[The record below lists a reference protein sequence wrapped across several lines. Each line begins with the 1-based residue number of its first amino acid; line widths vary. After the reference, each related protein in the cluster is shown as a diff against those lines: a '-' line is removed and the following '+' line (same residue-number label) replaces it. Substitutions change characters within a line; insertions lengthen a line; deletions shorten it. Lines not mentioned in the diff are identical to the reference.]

1 MKYGPFKFTVTLI
14 PALLVFA
21 VIGAC
26 TDGKAKQAPQRV
38 VPVKAG
44 DVTRQDVPVQ
54 INSIGNVEAYNTV
67 SVKAQVGGE
76 VIDVH
81 FKEGQDVKQG
91 DLLFQIDPRPYE
103 MAIKQ
108 AEAQLARDAAQAKN
122 AEEQAKRYAILVQ
135 KDYVSKDQYDQ
146 FRANAD
152 ALAAA
157 VLADKANVEGLK
169 LQYSFC
175 TIKSPIDGRVGSVL
189 VNKGNII
196 KANDLVMVTINKITP
211 IFVTFSI
218 PEQNLADIKK
228 YEAAGSLRVEAAIPG
243 DENRP
248 AEGVLTF
255 INNSVDASTGTIQL
269 KGTFENRD
277 KRLWPGQFVNT
288 LLTLTTQRNAVVM
301 PSAALQT
308 GQQGQYVF
316 VVKPDFTVESRPVT
330 VTRSYGD
337 LAVVGAGV
345 SPAEKVVVDGQ
356 LNLIPG
362 TKVEV
367 KGEQPLNGNPKSQMT
382 GTR

>member
-1 MKYGPFKFTVTLI
+1 
-14 PALLVFA
+14 
-21 VIGAC
+21 
-26 TDGKAKQAPQRV
+26 
-38 VPVKAG
+38 
-44 DVTRQDVPVQ
+44 
-54 INSIGNVEAYNTV
+54 
-67 SVKAQVGGE
+67 
-76 VIDVH
+76 
-81 FKEGQDVKQG
+81 
-91 DLLFQIDPRPYE
+91 

-255 INNSVDASTGTIQL
+255 INNSVDTTTGTIQL

-330 VTRSYGD
+330 VARSYGD
-337 LAVVGAGV
+337 LAVISTGV

-367 KGEQPLNGNPKSQMT
+367 KGEQPLSENPKSQMT

>member
-1 MKYGPFKFTVTLI
+1 
-14 PALLVFA
+14 
-21 VIGAC
+21 
-26 TDGKAKQAPQRV
+26 
-38 VPVKAG
+38 
-44 DVTRQDVPVQ
+44 
-54 INSIGNVEAYNTV
+54 
-67 SVKAQVGGE
+67 
-76 VIDVH
+76 
-81 FKEGQDVKQG
+81 
-91 DLLFQIDPRPYE
+91 
-103 MAIKQ
+103 
-108 AEAQLARDAAQAKN
+108 
-122 AEEQAKRYAILVQ
+122 
-135 KDYVSKDQYDQ
+135 
-146 FRANAD
+146 
-152 ALAAA
+152 
-157 VLADKANVEGLK
+157 
-169 LQYSFC
+169 
-175 TIKSPIDGRVGSVL
+175 
-189 VNKGNII
+189 
-196 KANDLVMVTINKITP
+196 
-211 IFVTFSI
+211 
-218 PEQNLADIKK
+218 
-228 YEAAGSLRVEAAIPG
+228 
-243 DENRP
+243 
-248 AEGVLTF
+248 VLTF

-367 KGEQPLNGNPKSQMT
+367 KGEQPLNGNPGSQMT